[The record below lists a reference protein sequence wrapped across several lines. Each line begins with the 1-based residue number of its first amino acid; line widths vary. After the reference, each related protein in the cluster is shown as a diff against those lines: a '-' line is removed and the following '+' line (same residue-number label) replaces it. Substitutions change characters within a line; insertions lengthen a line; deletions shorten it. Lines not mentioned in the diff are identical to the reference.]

1 MQRTLNY
8 LTKILCLGLISF
20 GSLPAFALVRL
31 ADLGPLEVKF
41 FAHQYDKETPP
52 ERLDRLERLVFGKV
66 QSGSVEERVAKLSK
80 AVDGAGLAIA
90 SSSTATSSRTDAGAG
105 ATSTSASP
113 TNASS
118 ARPSSEAKDTSGSS
132 YPRVSEL
139 ERAVLGKTFSGEPVR
154 QRLSRLETKA
164 YGKPSQ
170 IEDLATRVDKLSS
183 YADVYGMQPAD
194 NFSKSAQSLRG
205 LADLV
210 DSTPHSRSMG
220 MLDKVSALENSVF
233 GHPTANQALVQR
245 IKTLEASVF
254 GASAGSAGEDMKTRV
269 DQLWARVKPTVE
281 PSKSLPSNQ
290 TAQTL
295 QPFATRSYTP
305 SYTPNYTANYS
316 PNSSQQS
323 SLVSDPYTPNLKHK
337 NKGQHS
343 SFLSKLGKAVA
354 FAGSAAVGAGS
365 LAVGAVGSMNMST
378 GYYGMGSGFG
388 GSYPS
393 SYGSYPSSYG
403 SYAPGYGSMSSSNSF
418 GRISSGGMMGSPFNS
433 SYAGSFFSH

>member
-8 LTKILCLGLISF
+8 LTKILCLGLVGF

-90 SSSTATSSRTDAGAG
+90 PSAIVSRAGAG
-105 ATSTSASP
+105 ATPTSATP
-113 TNASS
+113 ANASS
-118 ARPSSEAKDTSGSS
+118 ARPVSEAKDTSGSS

-139 ERAVLGKTFSGEPVR
+139 ELSVLGKTFSGEPVR

-194 NFSKSAQSLRG
+194 NYSRSAESLRG

-233 GHPTANQALVQR
+233 GHPTTNQALVQR

-254 GASAGSAGEDMKTRV
+254 GSSTGSAGEDMKTRV
-269 DQLWARVKPTVE
+269 DQLWASVKPAVD
-281 PSKSLPSNQ
+281 PSQPQSIQ
-290 TAQTL
+290 TARSM
-295 QPFATRSYTP
+295 QPFATPNYTP
-305 SYTPNYTANYS
+305 TNYTANYA
-316 PNSSQQS
+316 PNYTQQS
-323 SLVSDPYTPNLKHK
+323 SLVSDPYTPTLKHK

-365 LAVGAVGSMNMST
+365 LAVGAIGSMNMST
-378 GYYGMGSGFG
+378 GYYGMGMGTGFG

-393 SYGSYPSSYG
+393 SYGSYS
-403 SYAPGYGSMSSSNSF
+403 PGFGSMSSINSF